1 MTSNVVQET
10 DGQTEEDLLAIVKQQ
25 QAASEQRERHL
36 ALQRHHQHNH
46 QQQQQQQQ
54 RQQER
59 RLNRHSG
66 HVPRPPATHA
76 AARAQHR
83 ESIGNTRYTNNMNT
97 DDPFYQ
103 PIVHPYQGVSSMV
116 TMDCTWRP
124 MDEPLTN
131 GTPPEGMRP
140 TSIRKYFTTMRS
152 NEHET
157 LSVGE
162 FVELVP
168 GPGGSQP
175 KVAQV
180 LALWKQVGRP
190 KESCLYGR
198 FLRYYRFDETSLNRI
213 GLKSQDNQNR
223 VYKTAHVEENV
234 PLAAVLNKC
243 YVEVMSGLDAPTEHQ
258 TQQMSDKDALLCS
271 ATYDFETG
279 ALAPIE

>member
-1 MTSNVVQET
+1 M
-10 DGQTEEDLLAIVKQQ
+10 
-25 QAASEQRERHL
+25 
-36 ALQRHHQHNH
+36 
-46 QQQQQQQQ
+46 
-54 RQQER
+54 
-59 RLNRHSG
+59 
-66 HVPRPPATHA
+66 
-76 AARAQHR
+76 
-83 ESIGNTRYTNNMNT
+83 RYTNNMNT
-97 DDPFYQ
+97 EDPFYQ
-103 PIVHPYQGVSSMV
+103 PIVHPYQGVSSMM
-116 TMDCTWRP
+116 TMDNCTWRP

-140 TSIRKYFTTMRS
+140 TSIRKYFATMRS

-168 GPGGSQP
+168 YPWGSQP

-243 YVEVMSGLDAPTEHQ
+243 HVEVMSGLDAPTEHQ

-279 ALAPIE
+279 ALAPIDK